1 MTSYDDLDR
10 RLTAW
15 LDEEVAMHAP
25 IGLLESATGRVAR
38 TRPLPGWATTE
49 RWISMETRA
58 LLGTVPRVLIVPA
71 TIGLLAALTA
81 GTIVIGSAVTTGSS
95 NGLIV
100 YQHASGDL
108 WTVEPDGSDPRPLV
122 ESDATLSAPAWSPDG
137 RSVACWPTA
146 TGRRGSDLIVS
157 DADGSDA
164 NGSDP
169 IVVASD
175 VGEITGWGLPDWSP
189 DGTRLAFTAATSVT
203 TEGDCSL
210 KGSFCGSRVFVA
222 ASDGQTDAVQTGDPD
237 LDARTAAWSPDGST
251 IAFGAGDAAGY
262 IRLYAMDADGSNVR
276 QVSDLQGVQW
286 ALLRIDWSPDGTSIV
301 GTSGHPEWDIWI
313 FPTDG
318 GRESNV
324 SAMDV
329 ETLLVDQLFPTYAP
343 DGAIAWWRGG
353 DGLCGCLT
361 IREGAAEP
369 VELTEGTW
377 APTWSPDGQ
386 FIVAQRQDSDGELI
400 IIDRSGA
407 VQATIDGVGDASF
420 GASWQ
425 HLGR

>member
-1 MTSYDDLDR
+1 MTSHDDLDR

-38 TRPLPGWATTE
+38 ARPLPGWATTE

-58 LLGTVPRVLIVPA
+58 MLGAVPRVIIVLA

-81 GTIVIGSAVTTGSS
+81 GTIAIGAAVSGGSA

-108 WTVEPDGSDPRPLV
+108 WTVEHDGSDPRPLV

-137 RSVACWPTA
+137 RRVAYWSTE
-146 TGRRGSDLIVS
+146 TGGRENALIVS
-157 DADGSDA
+157 DADGSD
-164 NGSDP
+164 P

-175 VGEITGWGLPDWSP
+175 IGEITGWALPDWSP
-189 DGTRLAFTAATSVT
+189 DGTRLAFTAATSVIR
-203 TEGDCSL
+203 EAHCSAE
-210 KGSFCGSRVFVA
+210 GSFCGSRLFVA
-222 ASDGQTDAVQTGDPD
+222 ASDGTTGAVQTGDPG

-251 IAFGAGDAAGY
+251 IAFGAGDTVGD
-262 IRLYAMDADGSNVR
+262 IRLHVMDADGSNVR
-276 QVSDLQGVQW
+276 QVSDLQGETW
-286 ALLRIDWSPDGTSIV
+286 ALLRLDWSPDGTSIV
-301 GTSGHPEWDIWI
+301 GTSGHPAWDIWV

-324 SAMDV
+324 SAVDV
-329 ETLLVDQLFPTYAP
+329 ETRSVDQLFPTYAP

-353 DGLCGCLT
+353 DGLCECLT
-361 IREGAAEP
+361 IREGATEP
-369 VELTEGTW
+369 VELTGGTW
-377 APTWSPDGQ
+377 APAWSPDGQ
-386 FIVAQRQDSDGELI
+386 FIVTQRQDSDGELI

-407 VQATIDGVGDASF
+407 VQATIDGVGDARY

-425 HLGR
+425 NLGR